1 MKNFKI
7 SIFLLLALAAT
18 LQAAFVAVLETTADP
33 TVKDMVPLTDRQYLT
48 NVLRE
53 QAVKELPASQN
64 YTIMTRDN
72 IAAMLPPGKSIE
84 DCEGSCLAETGKN
97 IAADYICQ
105 ARISSFN
112 GTLTLSAEL
121 YETAG
126 NKLIASFN
134 GLGSNISQLLTL
146 IINKSPEFF
155 RSVKNNI
162 TIKTPTRQE
171 STQASKTQ
179 AVNAQNEPVN
189 QNYFDQTPQ
198 TSNEYLPTPANK
210 KPYWPRV
217 GFFFHAGFLDAGLGL
232 KLRFSHQNGVYMTA
246 DARWLSSLED
256 HNYLYIPTLFYFG
269 GNVVHFVT
277 GPTFIG
283 NSDNGHNGV
292 LLALGINW
300 DIGRHVGIDA
310 LSFIPSKE
318 YMEVTIVL
326 DFRVVF

>member
-7 SIFLLLALAAT
+7 TIFLLLALVVS
-18 LQAAFVAVLETTADP
+18 LQAAFVAVLETGADP

-64 YTIMTRDN
+64 YTIMTREN
-72 IAAMLPPGKSIE
+72 IIAMLPPGKSIE

-146 IINKSPEFF
+146 VIKKSPEFF
-155 RSVKNNI
+155 RSVKNDI
-162 TIKTPTRQE
+162 AIKSP
-171 STQASKTQ
+171 TQASTTQ
-179 AVNAQNEPVN
+179 TVTVQNVPAN
-189 QNYFDQTPQ
+189 QNYFAQASQGDG
-198 TSNEYLPTPANK
+198 EYLPPSTKTKVN
-210 KPYWPRV
+210 WPRARL
-217 GFFFHAGFLDAGLGL
+217 FLHAGLYDAGIGI
-232 KLRFSHQNGVYMTA
+232 KLRFSNENGIYMTT
-246 DARWLSSLED
+246 DARWVSFGG
-256 HNYLYIPTLFYFG
+256 NQFLYIPALFYLG

-277 GPTFIG
+277 GPTLMA
-283 NSDNGHNGV
+283 NSTNGEDG
-292 LLALGINW
+292 LLMALGINW
-300 DIGRHVGIDA
+300 DIGRHFGIDA
-310 LSFIPSKE
+310 LAFLPTKSYIGGSLG
-318 YMEVTIVL
+318 L
-326 DFRVVF
+326 DFRFVF